1 LPFATRWRRI
11 LGKPAMLSKSP
22 VTVTGFKPEIDATEW
37 LSVKVTH
44 GLGGNG
50 FSRRGKFETKSET
63 A

>member
-1 LPFATRWRRI
+1 
-11 LGKPAMLSKSP
+11 MLSKSP

-37 LSVKVTH
+37 LSVNVTH